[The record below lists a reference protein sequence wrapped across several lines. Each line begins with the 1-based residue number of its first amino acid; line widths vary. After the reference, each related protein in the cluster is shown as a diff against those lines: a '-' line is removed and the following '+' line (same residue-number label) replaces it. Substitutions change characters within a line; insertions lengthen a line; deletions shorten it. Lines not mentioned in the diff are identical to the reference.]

1 MKQFFL
7 KKWFL
12 IGLAVT
18 ITGGILNGWQRPQGI
33 ESITEFVHPR
43 WLTGFVLFLM
53 SITLDSRQL
62 RASFRAPAPVLLA
75 VGLNYLVVPAA
86 AWALMSIQ
94 LSEDFR
100 FGLMIAGSV
109 PCTMAAAS
117 VWTRKA
123 RGNDAVSLLVTMST
137 NAICFIVTPLWL
149 NTAIPTGAAH
159 LDAWEMVRR
168 LVETVLIPCSAG
180 QLLRQWGVV
189 AGFAT
194 RAKTVLG
201 VVAQSLV
208 LVLVLFAALKSGR
221 NLAVTNAQ
229 MSLLAVA
236 VVWASCVGIHTT
248 VLFAGRFFSGK
259 LGFTAADGKAVAI
272 AGSQKTLPIGV
283 YIATDPAMFGAFP
296 FAVFPMLMYHAS
308 QLFVDTAV
316 ADRWAAEADAAPAE
330 SATAAEK

>member
-1 MKQFFL
+1 MKQFLL

-12 IGLAVT
+12 VGLAVT
-18 ITGGILNGWQRPQGI
+18 ISFGILYGWQRPLEI
-33 ESITEFVHPR
+33 DSITEFIHPR

-53 SITLDSRQL
+53 SMTLDSRQL
-62 RASFRAPAPVLLA
+62 HASFRAPAPVMLA

-123 RGNDAVSLLVTMST
+123 KGNDAVSLLVTMST
-137 NAICFIVTPLWL
+137 NAMCFVVTPLWI
-149 NTAIPTGAAH
+149 NMAIPSGAAH

-168 LVETVLIPCSAG
+168 LVETVLIPCAAG
-180 QLLRQWGVV
+180 QLLRRWSVV
-189 AGFAT
+189 ADFAART
-194 RAKTVLG
+194 KTLLG
-201 VVAQSLV
+201 VVAQSMV

-221 NLAVTNAQ
+221 NLSLTNTQ
-229 MSLLAVA
+229 MSLIA
-236 VVWASCVGIHTT
+236 VVVVWGSCVGIHVT
-248 VLFAGRFFSGK
+248 VLFAGRYFSGK
-259 LGFTAADGKAVAI
+259 LGFTDADGKAVAI
-272 AGSQKTLPIGV
+272 SGSQKTLPIGV

-316 ADRWAAEADAAPAE
+316 ADRWAAEADATEPATVE
-330 SATAAEK
+330 